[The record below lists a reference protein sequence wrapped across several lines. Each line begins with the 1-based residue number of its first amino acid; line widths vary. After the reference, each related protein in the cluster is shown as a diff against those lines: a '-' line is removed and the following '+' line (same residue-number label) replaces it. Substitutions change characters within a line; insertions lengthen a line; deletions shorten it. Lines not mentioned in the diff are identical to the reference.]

1 MARSKKESEAEIV
14 EKKVP
19 EKIYAKFWQR
29 LCAFIIDMFLV
40 SMVASVITQP
50 FTNQENIQKLSD
62 EANTTIKEYYKNKKI
77 DTDTYINRTSDIS
90 YDMARET
97 VLLSIINIAIAL
109 VYFVIVQF
117 KNNGQTIG
125 KKLLHIRVV
134 KQDNSNLTMN
144 DILFRALLIDSILFD
159 MIILCFTVFSNKDGY
174 FYGVGSIII
183 IQYLVLFVSCM
194 MILSKNNKQG
204 LHDIIAKTEVIKTE

>member
-29 LCAFIIDMFLV
+29 LCAFIIDMFLI

-50 FTNQENIQKLSD
+50 FTNQENVQKLSD
-62 EANTTIKEYYKNKKI
+62 EVMTTMDEYTKKKI
-77 DTDTYINRTSDIS
+77 DVDTYMSRTSDIS

-97 VLLSIINIAIAL
+97 VLSSIISIAIAL
-109 VYFVIVQF
+109 IYFVIVQF
-117 KNNGQTIG
+117 KCNGQTIG

-134 KQDNSNLTMN
+134 KQDNSNLAIN

-159 MIILCFTVFSNKDGY
+159 MITLCFTVFSNKDGY
-174 FYGVGSIII
+174 FYGVGIVQF
-183 IQYLVLFVSCM
+183 IQYVVLFVSCM

>member
-14 EKKVP
+14 EKKAP

-29 LCAFIIDMFLV
+29 LCAFIIDMFLI

-62 EANTTIKEYYKNKKI
+62 EANTTMKEYYKKKKI
-77 DTDTYINRTSDIS
+77 DVDTYINRTSDIS